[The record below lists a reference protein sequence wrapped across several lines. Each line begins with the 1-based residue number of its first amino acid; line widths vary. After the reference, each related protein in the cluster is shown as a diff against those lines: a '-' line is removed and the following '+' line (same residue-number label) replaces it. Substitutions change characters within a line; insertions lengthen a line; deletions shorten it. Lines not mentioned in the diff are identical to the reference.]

1 MLREFRDFISRGN
14 VVDLAVAV
22 IMGAA
27 FGGIVTSLVN
37 DVIMPP
43 IGLALGGVD
52 FSNLYVN
59 LSGGQ
64 FASLAEAQTAGAATI
79 NYGIFVNK
87 TMNFMIVALAVFM
100 MVKAVNKLQKP
111 KAAAPAASP
120 EPPAEIKLLAE
131 IRDLLKAK

>member
-87 TMNFMIVALAVFM
+87 TINFLIVALAVFM

-111 KAAAPAASP
+111 KAAAPAAAP